1 VSDEQVSDEQVS
13 DTQKPRATRYAVWFP
28 IRMEADGDVVLSIT
42 RDVSASGVLVV
53 AAAELKV
60 GSSVEVTLAV
70 PNDDKERVIQGTI
83 VRVEPNDADAEGLWR
98 HKVAVA
104 FIEKVE
110 QLDDVLE
117 ELERTSMVPTAP

>member
-1 VSDEQVSDEQVS
+1 
-13 DTQKPRATRYAVWFP
+13 
-28 IRMEADGDVVLSIT
+28 MEAEGDVVMSIS

-70 PNDDKERVIQGTI
+70 PNEGTERVIKGTI
-83 VRVEPNDADAEGLWR
+83 VRVEPNAADAEGLWR

-104 FIEKVE
+104 FEENVE
-110 QLDDVLE
+110 QLEGVLE
-117 ELERTSMVPTAP
+117 ELERTSTVPTAP